1 MGAHRHAVPTINH
14 RDDFSLM
21 EQLHQL
27 AEVDG
32 LKLEPNPRNT
42 VLGEYVSV
50 ISVDGTSRNCDVV
63 CGAFFPV
70 GGLDRKPRISHIPT
84 IHDRDDAV
92 VGRLQSL

>member
-50 ISVDGTSRNCDVV
+50 ISVDGTSRNCDFVCVAFFRV
-63 CGAFFPV
+63 CGLV
-70 GGLDRKPRISHIPT
+70 RKPLISHNST
-84 IHDRDDAV
+84 INDSDDAV
-92 VGRLQSL
+92 VARLKSL